1 MITSIAIENYA
12 LIEKL
17 NIDFSNKFSVITGET
32 GAGKSILLGALGL
45 LQGKRADLS
54 SLKNTTEK
62 CIIEGSFSI
71 SNYHLESFFE
81 QNDLDYEAQ
90 TIIRRE
96 ILPSGKSRAFVNDTP
111 VNLQQ
116 LQDLSNYLID
126 IHSQHQ
132 NQELSNEYF
141 QVKILDLIANNSHS
155 VLEYQKEL
163 IQYKKLK
170 NQLDELLNSKAT
182 LQKESDFN
190 LFLLEEINALNLKI
204 DEQSDLENELSK
216 LNNVDHIKENL
227 ERFWAISQEEEI
239 GIISQLK
246 ALKQSMQKIA
256 SISPEFQLIHDR
268 TESVLIEFQDLTLE
282 VNHENNK
289 LLGDPKRLDE
299 LNSRLQAIYALQK
312 KHQVMDV
319 ESLLHIQKELSE
331 KVFFAN
337 DIENQLLKVEENI
350 SKTKEIVDSWAEK
363 IRANR
368 LKFAPIL
375 ENDLKK
381 ILFEL
386 GMPNAQF
393 KFELKPVAKYL
404 ENGKDEIQLL
414 FSANKGSHFGLLKK
428 TASGGEMS
436 RIMLAVKSILA
447 QKNKLPTLI
456 LDEIDTGISGEVAN
470 KMGIIMAEMSN
481 DMQVF
486 AITHLPQIASKGV
499 MHYKVYKRN
508 VENSTVSEIKLLNP
522 EERILE
528 IAEMISGKNIS
539 DSALNHAKSLL
550 N

>member
-1 MITSIAIENYA
+1 MITSITIENYA

-71 SNYHLESFFE
+71 SSYNLESFFE
-81 QNDLDYEAQ
+81 QNDLDYETQ

-96 ILPSGKSRAFVNDTP
+96 ILPSGKSRAFINDTP

-116 LQDLSNYLID
+116 LQDLSNHLID

-141 QVKILDLIANNSHS
+141 QIKILDLIANNSHF

-163 IQYKKLK
+163 THYKRLK
-170 NQLDELLNSKAT
+170 SQLSELLNSKAI

-190 LFLLEEINALNLKI
+190 LFLLDELNSLNLKVN
-204 DEQSDLENELSK
+204 EQTELENELSI
-216 LNNVDHIKENL
+216 LNNVDAIKENL
-227 ERFWAISQEEEI
+227 ERYWAIAQEEQI
-239 GIISQLK
+239 GVISQLNS
-246 ALKQSMQKIA
+246 LKQTSQKIA
-256 SISPEFQLIHDR
+256 SISPEFQSIYNR
-268 TESVLIEFQDLTLE
+268 TESVLIEFQDIASE
-282 VNHENNK
+282 VSFENNK
-289 LLGDPKRLDE
+289 IFGDPKRLDE
-299 LNSRLQAIYALQK
+299 ISSRLQSIYSLQK
-312 KHQVMDV
+312 KHQVNDI
-319 ESLLHIQKELSE
+319 ENLLSIQKELSE
-331 KVFFAN
+331 KVFFSN
-337 DIENQLLKVEENI
+337 DIENQLLNVEENI
-350 SKTKEIVDSWAEK
+350 SKTKKNVDNWAEK
-363 IRANR
+363 IRVNR

-393 KFELKPVAKYL
+393 KFEIKPIDKYL
-404 ENGKDEIQLL
+404 ENGNDEIQLL
-414 FSANKGSHFGLLKK
+414 FSANKGSQFGLLKK

-447 QKNKLPTLI
+447 KKNKLPTLI

-470 KMGIIMAEMSN
+470 KMGIIMTEMSN

-486 AITHLPQIASKGV
+486 AITHLPQIASKGA
-499 MHYKVYKRN
+499 MHYKVFKRTI
-508 VENSTVSEIKLLNP
+508 ENHTISEIKLLNF

-528 IAEMISGKNIS
+528 IAEMISGKNITE
-539 DSALNHAKSLL
+539 SALNHAKSLL